1 MDITVTVKA
10 PELASAIKALAE
22 SIGWAVAGKNAP
34 ANLKV
39 DTPIEAPAAKAE
51 QLPVPE
57 QMELVPPTA
66 PAAPAAPAVT
76 FDQLQAKAAELVRA
90 GNRDRVKAVLD
101 QFGVSKISQIPDN
114 QRTDAMAALGAA

>member
-22 SIGWAVAGKNAP
+22 SIGWAVAAKNAP
-34 ANLKV
+34 VNLKV
-39 DTPIEAPAAKAE
+39 ETPIEMPAVEAK
-51 QLPVPE
+51 QPPIPE
-57 QMELVPPTA
+57 QMELVPPSA